1 MKLDELVKLSVL
13 LEDDIKR
20 VKLSDLYI
28 FQDNSDI
35 DMNHVNNLIS
45 DYKQG
50 YKLDDVLICKITD
63 KFKRDLKALKEK
75 LSGMSTHAK
84 YAKTIDDEF
93 IHHNKEMDS
102 IRRKSSLHCCIKA

>member
-45 DYKQG
+45 DYKQ
-50 YKLDDVLICKITD
+50 V
-63 KFKRDLKALKEK
+63 F
-75 LSGMSTHAK
+75 
-84 YAKTIDDEF
+84 
-93 IHHNKEMDS
+93 
-102 IRRKSSLHCCIKA
+102 

>member
-50 YKLDDVLICKITD
+50 YKLDDVLIC
-63 KFKRDLKALKEK
+63 
-75 LSGMSTHAK
+75 S
-84 YAKTIDDEF
+84 
-93 IHHNKEMDS
+93 
-102 IRRKSSLHCCIKA
+102 